1 MLYKARVISNSEF
14 AQTGKIRVRIF
25 KNTMPELWKDLSF
38 IPDSIKNGI
47 TKIKND
53 YGFKIKS
60 KEDEAYVFSMY
71 GGGNDYGFFA
81 LPQPNSLGVVETIET
96 DTGDKKIEYVWLGA
110 VSFPNGRNINVPS
123 CSEKDK
129 NGIERGGSSISSNG
143 FVIKTKNTNYLNYNT
158 VKPDDLDF
166 SKKAFTNLIAVNE
179 NGMEFYFRSIANTK
193 DGPAVRG
200 TSKLLLN
207 KSGLS
212 GEFRP
217 YKDNMPDID
226 TYSKFYIKP
235 DGEIEIQRFKK
246 DQSNCS
252 IKMGSAV
259 NNLTQKEIGV
269 INLAVT
275 GEKTTS
281 ELRMQDDSIE
291 AAIDGN
297 TIQLVA
303 KGNNGEKGGIR
314 LTAAEGADISLSGSL
329 VNLGTAGKSVVLVDS
344 ALADATGGQGFSGDG
359 VTFFASGT
367 VKG

>member
-1 MLYKARVISNSEF
+1 
-14 AQTGKIRVRIF
+14 
-25 KNTMPELWKDLSF
+25 
-38 IPDSIKNGI
+38 
-47 TKIKND
+47 
-53 YGFKIKS
+53 
-60 KEDEAYVFSMY
+60 
-71 GGGNDYGFFA
+71 
-81 LPQPNSLGVVETIET
+81 
-96 DTGDKKIEYVWLGA
+96 
-110 VSFPNGRNINVPS
+110 
-123 CSEKDK
+123 
-129 NGIERGGSSISSNG
+129 
-143 FVIKTKNTNYLNYNT
+143 
-158 VKPDDLDF
+158 
-166 SKKAFTNLIAVNE
+166 
-179 NGMEFYFRSIANTK
+179 
-193 DGPAVRG
+193 
-200 TSKLLLN
+200 
-207 KSGLS
+207 
-212 GEFRP
+212 
-217 YKDNMPDID
+217 MPDVD